1 MREFFLCLTAAAVL
15 LIPAGVCLWAAR
27 RGRGRRAPKIPS
39 PDREQERRELDRL
52 AARAGMCNFYL
63 YDGSPQRDPREIARD
78 CYERKVR

>member
-1 MREFFLCLTAAAVL
+1 MREFFLCLTAAAAL

-27 RGRGRRAPKIPS
+27 RGRGQRAPKAPL

-63 YDGSPQRDPREIARD
+63 YDGSPQREPREIARD
-78 CYERKVR
+78 YYERKVR